1 MRLDLTSNICFKEC
15 NLGVIIVKTFVMP
28 IYHLTAI
35 FYRIRPDRLSL
46 LWHPADGLLVA
57 FSRTRRMAA
66 ANDEVQALPQMHR

>member
-1 MRLDLTSNICFKEC
+1 MRLDLTSNICLTVCKTLLC
-15 NLGVIIVKTFVMP
+15 LYII
-28 IYHLTAI
+28 LTAI

-46 LWHPADGLLVA
+46 LWNPADGLLVA